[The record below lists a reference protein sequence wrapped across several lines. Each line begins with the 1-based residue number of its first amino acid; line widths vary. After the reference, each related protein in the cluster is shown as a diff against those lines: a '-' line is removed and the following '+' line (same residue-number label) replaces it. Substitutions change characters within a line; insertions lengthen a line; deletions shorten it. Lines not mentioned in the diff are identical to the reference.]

1 MEVADGSSHHGEP
14 AEEEEVIVIEEPEEA
29 EKIEPK
35 VVRAPRV
42 PTQEERD
49 AHEATHIPHEEWCE
63 VCVAGRG
70 RNKAHKRRKDA
81 PGSSSDGDSSGA
93 SPGDDDPEKGPV
105 PRVCMDYFYVSSRKV
120 GHAMSTKELQKRL
133 KELGKSDKG
142 QRSDQ

>member
-1 MEVADGSSHHGEP
+1 MEVADGLSHHGEP
-14 AEEEEVIVIEEPEEA
+14 AEEEEVIVIEEPEKEERA
-29 EKIEPK
+29 EPK

-70 RNKAHKRRKDA
+70 RNKAHRRKKEA
-81 PGSSSDGDSSGA
+81 PGSSSDADSPGA
-93 SPGDDDPEKGPV
+93 SAEEDDPVKGPV

-120 GHAMSTKELQKRL
+120 GHAMSTK
-133 KELGKSDKG
+133 
-142 QRSDQ
+142 